1 MKRDDALKTRI
12 SRQMSSDEVTRLEI
26 VLEKMEEGSF
36 AFGDDPENSP
46 RSDTG
51 TVLVFSKE
59 SSPKSDSAFPSST
72 PTSGFA
78 KPGDI
83 FQEIIAGG
91 KNSKLARHEKPGSA
105 SNVSSKFANQ
115 YQDSKPVN
123 LKKAVNIFT
132 VIIGGKKPLP
142 EEVPDD
148 DKLLEEAFQKLFVT
162 CEFT

>member
-1 MKRDDALKTRI
+1 MRLVMILKTLR
-12 SRQMSSDEVTRLEI
+12 
-26 VLEKMEEGSF
+26 EG
-36 AFGDDPENSP
+36 
-46 RSDTG
+46 SDTG
-51 TVLVFSKE
+51 TVLVCSKE

-91 KNSKLARHEKPGSA
+91 KNSKPARHEKPGSA
-105 SNVSSKFANQ
+105 SNVSKFANQ

-132 VIIGGKKPLP
+132 VIIGGKNLYLRKCQMMTSYSM
-142 EEVPDD
+142 
-148 DKLLEEAFQKLFVT
+148 KLCSMRHRK
-162 CEFT
+162 